1 MFQRLNRPHPILVT
15 LLALTLGGCQQLGS
29 LWNKTPAKT
38 DTARAAQPTDT
49 LSWTGPVKPE
59 QKADVQMAVARSLE
73 NQGQTDQAIKV
84 YLEVLKKDNRRV
96 DACHRLALLYDKKG
110 EGEAARTYY
119 QTALKKDP
127 KNPDLVCDFGYSCY
141 LRKQW
146 ADAESGFRRAIAL
159 APSHARAHN
168 NLGLLLARTN
178 HPGEALEE
186 FAKAGCT
193 EAAARS
199 NLAFAF
205 SLEGRLPEAE
215 QQFELALAADP
226 NLKTA
231 RDGLARLRSAR
242 AAGDAS
248 GVAVAEDPSGRGA
261 TPTAYLTSPSTR
273 RVQQ

>member
-1 MFQRLNRPHPILVT
+1 MIPKRNGPQAVLIT
-15 LLALTLGGCQQLGS
+15 LLALGLSGCQQLGS
-29 LWNKTPAKT
+29 LWNKTPNK
-38 DTARAAQPTDT
+38 DQTARAAQPTER
-49 LSWTGPVKPE
+49 LQWTGPVKPE

-110 EGEAARTYY
+110 DGEAARTYY
-119 QTALKKDP
+119 QIALKKDP
-127 KNPDLVCDFGYSCY
+127 KNADLLCDFGYSCY

-146 ADAESGFRRAIAL
+146 ADAETGFRRAIAL
-159 APSHARAHN
+159 DHDHARAHN
-168 NLGLLLARTN
+168 NLGLLLAHTN
-178 HPGEALEE
+178 RPSEALQE
-186 FAKAGCT
+186 FATAGCS

-199 NLAFAF
+199 NLAFAL

-231 RDGLARLRSAR
+231 REGLAKLRSAR
-242 AAGDAS
+242 AAADTS
-248 GVAVAEDPSGRGA
+248 GVAVAEDPSGRGVA
-261 TPTAYLTSPSTR
+261 ATAYLTSPATR